1 MKLIEKTTF
10 YYLVFTLFIFIL
22 GTVFFYF
29 LIKQVLVDGIDEA
42 LHQEK
47 IQITQNLAYENEFV
61 YLKPSENVT
70 IRLSDLNKL
79 VKDQYSTVS
88 IFDSLEKEK
97 KNFRQLKSVYLKRNK
112 YYEITIQQSLEESED
127 LIKAIL
133 PVEIVLFLVL
143 LAGILIIN
151 RLISNRIWQPFY
163 GLLKKLENYNLAKHG
178 IIDYK
183 KSDIDEFDNLS
194 AIVDQ
199 MTQKIYNDFVSQ
211 KEFNENSSHELQ
223 TPLAIIRNKLELL
236 IQSSN
241 LKQEEM
247 HIVETVF
254 DALNRLSQLNKGL
267 ILLSKIDNQQYAESE
282 RIDMVSLLNKILS
295 NLHEKIQN
303 KKILLTVSH
312 TDECNLKLNN
322 VLAEILLSNLL
333 SNAIKHNIE
342 GGDLNIEL
350 TEDYL
355 KITNTGDQLS
365 EPASNMFGRFKKR
378 QGSEFSVGL
387 GLAIVKKICDMFKY
401 EIEYVNTGNIHAIK
415 VGF

>member
-22 GTVFFYF
+22 GTVLFYF
-29 LIKQVLVDGIDEA
+29 LIKKVLVDGIDEA

-47 IQITQNLAYENEFV
+47 IQITQNLAYENDFI

-70 IRLSDLNKL
+70 IRLSKLNKL

-88 IFDSLEKEK
+88 IFDSVEKENQ
-97 KNFRQLKSVYLKRNK
+97 NFRQLKSVYLKRNK
-112 YYEITIQQSLEESED
+112 YYEITIQQSLEESEA

-133 PVEIVLFLVL
+133 PVEIVLFLIL

-163 GLLKKLENYNLAKHG
+163 GLLKKLETYNLAKHG
-178 IIDYK
+178 IISYH

-194 AIVDQ
+194 TIVDQ

-223 TPLAIIRNKLELL
+223 TPLAIMRNKLELL

-267 ILLSKIDNQQYAESE
+267 ILLSKIDNQQYADSE

-295 NLHEKIQN
+295 NFHEKIQN
-303 KKILLTVSH
+303 KKLLLIVSH
-312 TDECNLKLNN
+312 PEECSLRLNS
-322 VLAEILLSNLL
+322 VLAEILLNNLL

-342 GGDLNIEL
+342 GGDLNVEL
-350 TEDYL
+350 TDSYL
-355 KITNTGDQLS
+355 KITNTGDPLS
-365 EPASNMFGRFKKR
+365 EPASNMFGRFKKK

-387 GLAIVKKICDMFKY
+387 GLSIVKKICDMFKY
-401 EIEYVNTGNIHAIK
+401 EIEYINKGNFHTIK
-415 VGF
+415 VSF